1 MFTEKIS
8 QERVDEARA
17 ALEIALGTKTS
28 LSDLELKAIIYYGN
42 KLKEKEKAN
51 A

>member
-17 ALEIALGTKTS
+17 ALEIVLGTTTD
-28 LSDLELKAIIYYGN
+28 LSNLELKAIIYYGN